1 MIGILEMVWNQVC
14 KNEEHVK
21 KVNKTSQKL

>member
-1 MIGILEMVWNQVC
+1 MIGILETVWNQVC
-14 KNEEHVK
+14 KNEEHAK